1 MTRTN
6 TFAQTEVSRQITET
20 IGAYLLRVLN
30 QLADL
35 DGAYRERQK
44 LKSMPGH
51 RLADMGMTRADANR
65 SFYGQRGLQA
75 DNAPAPITTGLAR
88 G

>member
-1 MTRTN
+1 MTRT
-6 TFAQTEVSRQITET
+6 TEFAQTEVSRQIKDT

-30 QLADL
+30 QLSDL
-35 DGAYRERQK
+35 DSAYRQRQK

-51 RLADMGMTRADANR
+51 RLADMGMTRANANR
-65 SFYGQRGLQA
+65 AFYGQRGMQA